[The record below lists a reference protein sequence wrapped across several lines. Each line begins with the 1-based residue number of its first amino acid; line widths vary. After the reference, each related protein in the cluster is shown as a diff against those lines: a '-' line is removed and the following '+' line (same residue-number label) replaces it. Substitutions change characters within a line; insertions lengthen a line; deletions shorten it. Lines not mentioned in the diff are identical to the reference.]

1 MWINLVQLEFKMAL
15 VNKFQLIFIVMIII
29 SASIGEVIAIVSLG
43 PVLNALSGIQ
53 TDNLFNKLTTTFF
66 EISDDE
72 EITFF
77 MLLFILA
84 NALNIILQTIKL
96 FSIRS
101 FATTYASNLDKAFLN
116 AILNSDTH
124 TKAKLRKSELLS
136 LISVKIDEVILRTL
150 MPKLNIINNVL
161 VISFTVTFLIFL
173 NINFTIYFVSFTIIF
188 YAINIVIFNSRIKS
202 FGNQQSELRVQLIQL
217 AEDITDNWKQI
228 LNFSVQNFL
237 KEPFHRLSQK
247 LRYAQ
252 NSISLYASL
261 PRYLLEFILIGFLGL
276 LFVLLDLKND
286 VEKLTLLAF
295 FIFAAARLL
304 PQAQQLF
311 GNLTVIKGNKKILSD
326 VELVVSYSYQ
336 EPKFQ
341 EIDKIQAHAPK
352 YLEFKPWTNHNNK
365 RLQAIPN
372 VMQLSP
378 GELIVIT
385 GESGIG
391 KTSFFESM
399 LGFGEVRE
407 EAISV
412 QYSSV
417 FMNEIIYY
425 TPQTARIFSLTL
437 YENISFCL
445 DQEVDEEKL
454 SLALYVSGLTELINA
469 NVIDPVKKLTSGG
482 VELSGGQRQRILI
495 ARSVYHAQGVILL
508 DETFSALD
516 NKSIR
521 KILSRYKENL
531 KLPLIVISHDRT
543 ILDFAT
549 QEIRIQEE
557 NA

>member
-1 MWINLVQLEFKMAL
+1 MWIILVQVEFKVAF
-15 VNKFQLIFIVMIII
+15 VNKFQLIFVIII
-29 SASIGEVIAIVSLG
+29 IMSASIGEVLAIVSIG
-43 PVLNALSGIQ
+43 PVLNAISGVE
-53 TDNLFNKLTTTFF
+53 TDNLFNKITSAFF

-72 EITFF
+72 AITFF
-77 MLLFILA
+77 MILFILA

-96 FSIRS
+96 FSLRS
-101 FATTYASNLDKAFLN
+101 FATTYASNLDKAFFN

-124 TKAKLRKSELLS
+124 NKAKLRKSELLS

-150 MPKLNIINNVL
+150 MPKLNIINNIL
-161 VISFTVTFLIFL
+161 VIIFTITFLIFL
-173 NINFTIYFVSFTIIF
+173 NISFTMYFVSFTIVF
-188 YAINIVIFNSRIKS
+188 YIINIIIFNTRIKS

-217 AEDITDNWKQI
+217 AEDITDNWKQV
-228 LNFSVQNFL
+228 LNLSIHDFL

-252 NSISLYASL
+252 NSISLFASL
-261 PRYLLEFILIGFLGL
+261 PRYLLEFILIGFLAL
-276 LFVLLDLKND
+276 LYVLLDLKND

-295 FIFAAARLL
+295 FIFAAVRLL

-311 GNLTVIKGNKKILSD
+311 GNLTVIKGNRKILSD
-326 VELVVSYSYQ
+326 VEQVVSYSYHGPQSQ
-336 EPKFQ
+336 EVK
-341 EIDKIQAHAPK
+341 KAQAHAPK
-352 YLEFKPWTNHNNK
+352 YLEVKPWTNHNNK
-365 RLQAIPN
+365 RLHAIPN
-372 VMQLSP
+372 VMQFSP

-399 LGFGEVRE
+399 LGFGDERA
-407 EAISV
+407 EAKSV

-417 FMNEIIYY
+417 FMNEIINY
-425 TPQTARIFSLTL
+425 TPQTARIFAFTL
-437 YENISFCL
+437 YENISFCRVE
-445 DQEVDEEKL
+445 EVDEEKL
-454 SLALYVSGLTELINA
+454 SLALYISGLTELINA
-469 NVIDPVKKLTSGG
+469 NVIDPVKQLTSGG

-516 NKSIR
+516 DKSIR

-543 ILDFAT
+543 FLEFAT